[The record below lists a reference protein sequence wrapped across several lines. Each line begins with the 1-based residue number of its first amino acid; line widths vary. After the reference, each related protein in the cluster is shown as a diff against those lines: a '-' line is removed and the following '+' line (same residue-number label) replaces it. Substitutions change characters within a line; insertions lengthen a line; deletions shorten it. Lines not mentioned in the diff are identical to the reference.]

1 VHRDLEYLR
10 KQAKENLKSHIRDR
24 LQEEYQKCMIGIN
37 QVLKISWDI
46 VHNDSTNNNNRL
58 QALALINDCNKY
70 KMDLTTNDVVITDA
84 IKFVQSS
91 KEKLNGSRELENG
104 KDTRPEEKEQ
114 QGEKE
119 TDNEET
125 MSTTSI
131 IKINQVF

>member
-24 LQEEYQKCMIGIN
+24 LPEEYQKCMIGIN
-37 QVLKISWDI
+37 QMLKISWDI
-46 VHNDSTNNNNRL
+46 VHNNRL

>member
-24 LQEEYQKCMIGIN
+24 LPEEYQKCMIGIN
-37 QVLKISWDI
+37 QMLKISWDI
-46 VHNDSTNNNNRL
+46 VHNNRL

-91 KEKLNGSRELENG
+91 KEKLNASRELENG

-125 MSTTSI
+125 MLTTSMI
-131 IKINQVF
+131 TTNQIFETYRTA

>member
-1 VHRDLEYLR
+1 MHRDLEYLR

-24 LQEEYQKCMIGIN
+24 LPEEYQKCMIGIN
-37 QVLKISWDI
+37 QMLKISWDI
-46 VHNDSTNNNNRL
+46 VHNNRL